1 MKIKTARDLLTAS
14 ARGGVGKSSSRP
26 SRLED
31 LSKTNKEKISVE
43 RLLNTVILGEN
54 TPSLHTIS
62 ENRKVIDTHCKT
74 M

>member
-1 MKIKTARDLLTAS
+1 M
-14 ARGGVGKSSSRP
+14 GKSFSRP
-26 SRLED
+26 SRSEN
-31 LSKTNKEKISVE
+31 LSKTKKEKISVDS
-43 RLLNTVILGEN
+43 LLNTVILGEN

>member
-1 MKIKTARDLLTAS
+1 MKIKTARDLLTLAQ
-14 ARGGVGKSSSRP
+14 RGGVGKSFLRP
-26 SRLED
+26 SRSEN
-31 LSKTNKEKISVE
+31 LSKTKKEKISVD
-43 RLLNTVILGEN
+43 RLLNSVIFGES

>member
-1 MKIKTARDLLTAS
+1 M
-14 ARGGVGKSSSRP
+14 GKSFLRP
-26 SRLED
+26 SRSEK
-31 LSKTNKEKISVE
+31 LSKTKKEKISVD
-43 RLLNTVILGEN
+43 RLLNIVILGEN

>member
-14 ARGGVGKSSSRP
+14 ARGGVCKSFSRP

-31 LSKTNKEKISVE
+31 LSKTKKEKISVG